1 MAGTADSMEIETPA
15 PSDRKAKGK
24 NVMKI
29 MVVDDHALF
38 RQGMSMML
46 GELYPGSSIIEA
58 ATSDEALEAAESNP
72 DTCLVLL
79 DLKLES
85 GSGLD
90 VLERLVT
97 MLPNAPVA
105 VVSASEDSRDISM
118 SYKSGAKGYIV
129 KSSTS
134 DTLRHALPLILSGE
148 TFIPSS
154 AMAMLTGA
162 KGGQQ
167 GGTGRGPGGDN
178 VPSLTP
184 RQYEILQLMAEG
196 MQNKDIAGELGMLEG
211 TVKVHVKSILQKL
224 GVNNRT
230 HAVVTG
236 IRQGLVPAS
245 VVLPESQSK
254 G

>member
-1 MAGTADSMEIETPA
+1 MAGTTDSIEVEAPA
-15 PSDRKAKGK
+15 ASGRNVKGK

-29 MVVDDHALF
+29 LIVDDHALF

-46 GELYPGSSIIEA
+46 AELYPGSSIIEA
-58 ATSDEALEAAESNP
+58 ATSEEAVEAADRNP
-72 DTCLVLL
+72 DTRLVLL

-90 VLERLVT
+90 VLERLT
-97 MLPNAPVA
+97 AMLPEAPVA

-118 SYKSGAKGYIV
+118 SYKAGAKGYIV

-134 DTLRHALPLILSGE
+134 DTLRHALPLILAGE

-154 AMAMLTGA
+154 AMAMLTGE
-162 KGGQQ
+162 KGSQPDNR
-167 GGTGRGPGGDN
+167 GGVSGN
-178 VPSLTP
+178 APSLTP

-196 MQNKDIAGELGMLEG
+196 MQNKDIAAELGMLEG

-245 VVLPESQSK
+245 VVLPDGQSTD
-254 G
+254 